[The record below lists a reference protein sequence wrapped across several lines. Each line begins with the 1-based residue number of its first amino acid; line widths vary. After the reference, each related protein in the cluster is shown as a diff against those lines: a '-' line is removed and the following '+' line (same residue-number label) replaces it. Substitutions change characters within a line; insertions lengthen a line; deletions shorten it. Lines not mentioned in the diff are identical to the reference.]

1 MEDIE
6 TQNEDLGNQVI
17 NLENESQ
24 DESLNINSEIEKNR
38 ATETTKLP
46 NLASMVLS
54 SEKDKITEN
63 VVNII
68 TTDMQKSYL

>member
-24 DESLNINSEIEKNR
+24 DESLNINSEQQNYQI
-38 ATETTKLP
+38 
-46 NLASMVLS
+46 
-54 SEKDKITEN
+54 
-63 VVNII
+63 
-68 TTDMQKSYL
+68 